1 MILMSLNGI
10 QLVVTWLAS
19 PARIR
24 FRRLIPS
31 RYLHEL
37 EYSSPVILSRGF
49 VHLKPEN
56 LIIPQS
62 DPRNARHSGMT
73 ERSERMREEA

>member
-49 VHLKPEN
+49 CTSEARN